1 MKSLLA
7 ILLAMLS
14 FGSSAVAEPSYPAS
28 SLYNLDADLTN
39 QSGQSHHLDVYA
51 GEPVLITL
59 FYGSCPMACPLLI
72 DSLRA
77 VERATPGEQRK
88 KVRVLMISI
97 DPKNDTPEALL
108 KLARERHLDL
118 GHWTLARTDERTV
131 RKIAALLN
139 IQYRALP
146 NGGYNH
152 SSVITLLTPTGEIAA
167 QSSKIGTADPALVD
181 VMRALRTQSAHART
195 R

>member
-7 ILLAMLS
+7 ILVAILS
-14 FGSSAVAEPSYPAS
+14 FGSNAVAAPSYPAT

-39 QSGQSHHLDVYA
+39 QSGRSHHLDVYA

-72 DSLRA
+72 DSLQA

-88 KVRVLMISI
+88 NLRVLMISI

-108 KLARERHLDL
+108 KLARDRHLDL

-152 SSVITLLTPTGEIAA
+152 SSMITLLTPTGEIAA

-181 VMRALRTQSAHART
+181 AIRAPRT

>member
-1 MKSLLA
+1 MKSLLV
-7 ILLAMLS
+7 IFLAVLS
-14 FGSSAVAEPSYPAS
+14 FGSSALAEPDYPAS
-28 SLYNLDADLTN
+28 SLYNLDADLTS

-72 DSLRA
+72 DTLRA
-77 VERATPGEQRK
+77 IERATPGEQRK
-88 KVRVLMISI
+88 DLRVLLISI
-97 DPKNDTPEALL
+97 DPKHDTPAALL
-108 KLARERHLDL
+108 TLARERHLDL
-118 GHWTLARTDERTV
+118 SRWTLAHTDERTV

-152 SSVITLLTPTGEIAA
+152 SSVITLLTPAGEIAA
-167 QSSKIGTADPALVD
+167 QSSTIGTADAALLD
-181 VMRALRTQSAHART
+181 ALRALRSR
-195 R
+195 